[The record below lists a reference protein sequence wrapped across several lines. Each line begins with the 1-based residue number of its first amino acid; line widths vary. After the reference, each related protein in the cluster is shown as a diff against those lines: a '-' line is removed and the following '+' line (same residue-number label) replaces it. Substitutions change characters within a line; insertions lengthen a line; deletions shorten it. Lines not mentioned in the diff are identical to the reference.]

1 MYKFKQFMLQ
11 AQKQKKCPPGYRF
24 DKKYELILSES
35 LKYVDKIFVISNDV
49 ERELKTFSFP
59 SEKIVNIPR
68 QITQIGRSADTYYIK
83 SSEGIF
89 SSRDGLL
96 TWNLVDEEPLWVAP
110 LTVPGEIKESVLV
123 AFRGQ
128 GLPWERVVLDL
139 HSGRI
144 FGNWGSYVMDAA
156 AIILFILVLSGF
168 YKWYIRR

>member
-1 MYKFKQFMLQ
+1 M
-11 AQKQKKCPPGYRF
+11 
-24 DKKYELILSES
+24 DK
-35 LKYVDKIFVISNDV
+35 
-49 ERELKTFSFP
+49 
-59 SEKIVNIPR
+59 
-68 QITQIGRSADTYYIK
+68 
-83 SSEGIF
+83 
-89 SSRDGLL
+89 
-96 TWNLVDEEPLWVAP
+96 EPLWVAP
-110 LTVPGEIKESVLV
+110 STVPGDIKESVLV